1 MNNLRS
7 KTMTLGLALAVPLT
21 MGACGLST
29 TQKGAVIGAAGGA
42 AAGAAVGT
50 ATGSTARGAIIGA
63 AVGGT
68 GGAIIGSQMDKQRA
82 ELAAQLEGAKVE
94 RVGEGLL
101 VTFDS
106 GLLFDF
112 DSDVVKGAAREN
124 LTELARSLRENPNS
138 DLLIVGHTDAQ
149 GSDAYNQGLSQRR
162 ASAAA
167 RYMTTQGL
175 ASDRVRTTGLGESEP
190 VQTNDSDWGRAQ
202 NRRVEV
208 AIFASKEYRDRL
220 IKMNGGG

>member
-1 MNNLRS
+1 LIIAM
-7 KTMTLGLALAVPLT
+7 AAAVPLAGCAS
-21 MGACGLST
+21 MNN

-42 AAGAAVGT
+42 VAGGAIGKAA
-50 ATGSTARGAIIGA
+50 GSTAKGAILGA
-63 AVGGT
+63 AVGGVA
-68 GGAIIGSQMDKQRA
+68 GAIIGSQMDKQRA

>member
-1 MNNLRS
+1 
-7 KTMTLGLALAVPLT
+7 
-21 MGACGLST
+21 
-29 TQKGAVIGAAGGA
+29 VIGAAGGA
-42 AAGAAVGT
+42 VAGGAIGKAA
-50 ATGSTARGAIIGA
+50 GSTAKGAILGA
-63 AVGGT
+63 AVGGVA
-68 GGAIIGSQMDKQRA
+68 GAIIGSQMDKQRA